1 MCAVA
6 GIIEEAERRA
16 GPGRLTLRLQ
26 ELGGLVRIASDI
38 AVIEGASLAGA
49 SHVERT
55 LAMAL
60 SAEEQLNGA
69 ASSLIPTERPPVVRL
84 TRQGE
89 GLPKPAES
97 TLDVEVTSLYGDR
110 RLSDSGI

>member
-60 SAEEQLNGA
+60 SKRRGTVEW
-69 ASSLIPTERPPVVRL
+69 R
-84 TRQGE
+84 RQFF
-89 GLPKPAES
+89 
-97 TLDVEVTSLYGDR
+97 D
-110 RLSDSGI
+110 SD